1 MNPLLNDFDY
11 SKYIFRPV
19 LGFSGSGKGQFL
31 ELSEKAG
38 DQVITVETL
47 VGVKGIC
54 LANAFETPLISHD
67 EFLHKLYEKILS
79 FDQSKEILFEWKGDR
94 LTVFDFP
101 FNLKLCIRSS
111 RPINLFRSFDERI
124 QRLMIDYVEWSDH
137 LDLLLFHLLKV
148 PNIPAKTLR
157 KLDVMATHNMVE
169 LFVSCLVREYF
180 DPIYLTEYLKFDSL
194 SSNDHK
200 RFLDLD
206 IN

>member
-1 MNPLLNDFDY
+1 VNLFFKNFDY
-11 SKYIFRPV
+11 SKCIFRPV

-38 DQVITVETL
+38 DQVLSVETL

-54 LANAFETPLISHD
+54 LANAFETPLISQD
-67 EFLHKLYEKILS
+67 EFLFKLHEKFLT
-79 FDQSKEILFEWKGDR
+79 FDLNKEILVEWKGNR
-94 LTVFDFP
+94 LTGFDFP
-101 FNLKLCIRSS
+101 FNLKLCIRAS
-111 RPINLFRSFDERI
+111 RPINLFRTFDERI
-124 QRLMIDYVEWSDH
+124 ERLMIDYVEWSDH

-157 KLDVMATHNMVE
+157 KLDAMATHKTVE
-169 LFVSCLVREYF
+169 LFVSCLVRGYF

-194 SSNDHK
+194 SPNDHK
-200 RFLDLD
+200 RFLALD